1 MEENTIAVN
10 TTTEAPVT
18 DSAPVET
25 STVDTSIESS
35 EKTEISNGESQ
46 DSTNSQDTLARVKDV
61 PYDRFAEKNEE
72 AKRFKEEAKRLE
84 AELAELRAQQE
95 EAQRLA
101 SMTPD
106 EQAQQQQLEVAKET
120 LKKLGFVTKE
130 EQQKIMQEEKAAN
143 MFISECN
150 RLEGKYDGSDG
161 MPKFVATEVAAYMDE
176 LAKTGQFISDP
187 ETAYKL
193 KHLDQ
198 IAEARAKQQRS
209 STYSEKQQG
218 GMNQVNDT
226 RSSELEAATKTGDF
240 TQFLKKFAPMP
251 KA

>member
-35 EKTEISNGESQ
+35 EKTEITEGEVQ
-46 DSTNSQDTLARVKDV
+46 DSTKAV
-61 PYDRFAEKNEE
+61 AE
-72 AKRFKEEAKRLE
+72 AKVIPYERFTEVNEKAKKYE
-84 AELAELRAQQE
+84 AELTELRAQQE
-95 EAQRLA
+95 EAERLA
-101 SMTPD
+101 NMSPD
-106 EQAQQQQLEVAKET
+106 EQALQQQLEVAKET

-143 MFISECN
+143 MFVSECN

-161 MPKFVATEVAAYMDE
+161 MPKFVATEVAGYMDE

-198 IAEARAKQQRS
+198 IAEIKAKQQRS

-226 RSSELEAATKTGDF
+226 RSSELEAAAKTRDF
-240 TQFLKKFAPMP
+240 VQFLKKHAPMP
-251 KA
+251 KS

>member
-46 DSTNSQDTLARVKDV
+46 DSTQAIPETKSI
-61 PYDRFAEKNEE
+61 PYDRFAEVNEK
-72 AKRFKEEAKRLE
+72 AKRYE

-95 EAQRLA
+95 ESQRLA

-120 LKKLGFVTKE
+120 LKKLGFVTRE
-130 EQQKIMQEEKAAN
+130 EQQKMAQKEKAAN

-176 LAKTGQFISDP
+176 LAKTGQFVSDP

-193 KHLDQ
+193 KNLDQ
-198 IAEARAKQQRS
+198 IAEAKARQQRS

-226 RSSELEAATKTGDF
+226 RNSELEAATKTGDF

>member
-10 TTTEAPVT
+10 TTEAPVT
-18 DSAPVET
+18 ESAPVET

-35 EKTEISNGESQ
+35 EKTEITSEGIQ
-46 DSTNSQDTLARVKDV
+46 DSGDEGTVLRKQV
-61 PYDRFAEKNEE
+61 PYEVFREKNEKLR
-72 AKRFKEEAKRLE
+72 AAE
-84 AELAELRAQQE
+84 AELAELRAKQQE
-95 EAQRLA
+95 AERLA
-101 SMTPD
+101 AMTPD

-130 EQQKIMQEEKAAN
+130 EQQEEKAAN
-143 MFISECN
+143 MFIAECN

-161 MPKFVATEVAAYMDE
+161 MPKFVATEVAGYMDE
-176 LAKTGQFISDP
+176 LARTGQYVSDP

-193 KHLDQ
+193 KNLDQ
-198 IAEARAKQQRS
+198 IAEIKAKQQRS

-226 RSSELEAATKTGDF
+226 RSSELEAASRTRDF
-240 TQFLKKFAPMP
+240 TQFLKKHAPMP
-251 KA
+251 KS

>member
-35 EKTEISNGESQ
+35 EKTEISNEGTQ
-46 DSTNSQDTLARVKDV
+46 DGQVEMSNQRDSSGQLIPKDRLDEV
-61 PYDRFAEKNEE
+61 IAERN
-72 AKRFKEEAKRLE
+72 
-84 AELAELRAQQE
+84 ELRQKMQE
-95 EAQRLA
+95 VERQKAEQERLA
-101 SMTPD
+101 NMTPD
-106 EQAQQQQLEVAKET
+106 EKYQAEQLEVAKQT
-120 LKKLGFVTKE
+120 LQKLGFVTKE

-193 KHLDQ
+193 KNLDQ
-198 IAEARAKQQRS
+198 IAEAKAKQQRS

-226 RSSELEAATKTGDF
+226 RGSELEAASRTRDF
-240 TQFLKKFAPMP
+240 TQFLKKHAPMP
-251 KA
+251 KS

>member
-10 TTTEAPVT
+10 TTEAPVT

-35 EKTEISNGESQ
+35 EKAEITEGEVQ
-46 DSTNSQDTLARVKDV
+46 DSTKAV
-61 PYDRFAEKNEE
+61 AE
-72 AKRFKEEAKRLE
+72 AKVIPYERFTEVNEKAKKYE
-84 AELAELRAQQE
+84 AELTELRAQQE
-95 EAQRLA
+95 EAERLA
-101 SMTPD
+101 NMSPD
-106 EQAQQQQLEVAKET
+106 EQALQQQLEVAKET

-143 MFISECN
+143 MFVSECN

-161 MPKFVATEVAAYMDE
+161 MPKFVATEVAGYMDE

-198 IAEARAKQQRS
+198 IAEIKAKQQRS

-226 RSSELEAATKTGDF
+226 RSSELEAAAKTRDF
-240 TQFLKKFAPMP
+240 VQFLKKHAPMP
-251 KA
+251 KS

>member
-1 MEENTIAVN
+1 MEENSTAVN

-18 DSAPVET
+18 ASAPVET
-25 STVDTSIESS
+25 STDTSLDVSS
-35 EKTEISNGESQ
+35 EKTETTTEIGQ
-46 DSTNSQDTLARVKDV
+46 DSTKATETKSI
-61 PYDRFAEKNEE
+61 PYDRFAEVNER
-72 AKRFKEEAKRLE
+72 AKKYE
-84 AELAELRAQQE
+84 AELAELRAKQQE
-95 EAQRLA
+95 AERLA
-101 SMTPD
+101 AMTPD

-176 LAKTGQFISDP
+176 LAKTGQFVSDP

-198 IAEARAKQQRS
+198 IAEAKAKQQRS

-226 RSSELEAATKTGDF
+226 RGSELEAATRTGDF

-251 KA
+251 KS

>member
-1 MEENTIAVN
+1 MWVKVMEENSMAVN
-10 TTTEAPVT
+10 TTEASVTE
-18 DSAPVET
+18 SAPVET
-25 STVDTSIESS
+25 STDTTPIESS
-35 EKTEISNGESQ
+35 EKTEITEGEVQ
-46 DSTNSQDTLARVKDV
+46 DSTKIA
-61 PYDRFAEKNEE
+61 PE
-72 AKRFKEEAKRLE
+72 AKVIPYERFTEVNEKAKKYE
-84 AELAELRAQQE
+84 AELAELRQKQE

-101 SMTPD
+101 AMTPD

-150 RLEGKYDGSDG
+150 RLEGKYDGKDG
-161 MPKFVATEVAAYMDE
+161 MPKFVATEVAEYMDE
-176 LAKTGQFISDP
+176 LAKTGQYVSDP

-193 KHLDQ
+193 KNLDQ
-198 IAEARAKQQRS
+198 IAEAKARQQRS

-226 RSSELEAATKTGDF
+226 RGSELEAASRTRDF
-240 TQFLKKFAPMP
+240 TQFLKKHAPMP
-251 KA
+251 KS

>member
-35 EKTEISNGESQ
+35 EKTETTNGEIQ
-46 DSTNSQDTLARVKDV
+46 DSTQAIPETKSI
-61 PYDRFAEKNEE
+61 PYDRFAEVNEK
-72 AKRFKEEAKRLE
+72 AKKYE

-101 SMTPD
+101 AMTPD

-161 MPKFVATEVAAYMDE
+161 MPKFVATEVAEYMDE
-176 LAKTGQFISDP
+176 LAKTGQYVSDP

-193 KHLDQ
+193 KNLDQ
-198 IAEARAKQQRS
+198 IAEIKAKQQRS

-226 RSSELEAATKTGDF
+226 RGSELEAASRTRDF
-240 TQFLKKFAPMP
+240 TQFLKKHAPMP
-251 KA
+251 KS

>member
-1 MEENTIAVN
+1 MEENTTAVN

-18 DSAPVET
+18 ESAPVET
-25 STVDTSIESS
+25 STVDNSIESS

-46 DSTNSQDTLARVKDV
+46 DSTNSQDTLARAKDV
-61 PYDRFAEKNEE
+61 PYYRFAEKNEE
-72 AKRFKEEAKRLE
+72 AKRLK
-84 AELAELRAQQE
+84 AELAELKAKQE

-101 SMTPD
+101 SMSPD
-106 EQAQQQQLEVAKET
+106 ELAQQQQLEVAKET
-120 LKKLGFVTKE
+120 LKKLGFVTRE

-176 LAKTGQFISDP
+176 LAKAGQYVSDP

-193 KHLDQ
+193 KNLDQ
-198 IAEARAKQQRS
+198 IAEAKAKQQRS

-218 GMNQVNDT
+218 GMNQVDDT
-226 RSSELEAATKTGDF
+226 RSSELEAASRTGDF

>member
-35 EKTEISNGESQ
+35 EKTEISNEGTQ
-46 DSTNSQDTLARVKDV
+46 DGQVEMSNQRDSSGQLIPKDRLDEV
-61 PYDRFAEKNEE
+61 IAERN
-72 AKRFKEEAKRLE
+72 
-84 AELAELRAQQE
+84 ELRQKMQE
-95 EAQRLA
+95 VERQKAEQERLA
-101 SMTPD
+101 NMTPD
-106 EQAQQQQLEVAKET
+106 EKYQAEQLEVAKQT
-120 LKKLGFVTKE
+120 LQKLGFVTKE
-130 EQQKIMQEEKAAN
+130 EQERMAQEQKAAN

-193 KHLDQ
+193 KNLDQ
-198 IAEARAKQQRS
+198 IAEIKAKQQRS

-226 RSSELEAATKTGDF
+226 RGSELEAASRTRDF
-240 TQFLKKFAPMP
+240 TQFLKKHAPMP
-251 KA
+251 KS

>member
-1 MEENTIAVN
+1 MEENSTAVN

-18 DSAPVET
+18 DSAPVEI
-25 STVDTSIESS
+25 STDTTPIESS
-35 EKTEISNGESQ
+35 EKTEITNGEVQ
-46 DSTNSQDTLARVKDV
+46 DSGNEGIVPRKQV
-61 PYDRFAEKNEE
+61 PYEVFREKNEKLR
-72 AKRFKEEAKRLE
+72 AAE
-84 AELAELRAQQE
+84 AELAEFKAKQE
-95 EAQRLA
+95 ESQRLA
-101 SMTPD
+101 AMTPD
-106 EQAQQQQLEVAKET
+106 ELAQQQQLEVAKET
-120 LKKLGFVTKE
+120 LKKLGFVTRE
-130 EQQKIMQEEKAAN
+130 EQQRIMQEEKAAN

-198 IAEARAKQQRS
+198 IAEIKAKQQRS

-226 RSSELEAATKTGDF
+226 RGSDLEAASRTGDF

-251 KA
+251 KS

>member
-1 MEENTIAVN
+1 MAVDTI
-10 TTTEAPVT
+10 TEAPVT
-18 DSAPVET
+18 ESAPVEE
-25 STVDTSIESS
+25 STVDTSIDSS
-35 EKTEISNGESQ
+35 EKTEITEEGVQ
-46 DSTNSQDTLARVKDV
+46 DGTKVVAEPKVI
-61 PYDRFAEKNEE
+61 PYERFTEVNEK
-72 AKRFKEEAKRLE
+72 AKKYE
-84 AELAELRAQQE
+84 AELAELRRQQE

-101 SMTPD
+101 TMSPD
-106 EQAQQQQLEVAKET
+106 ELAQQQQLEVAKET

-130 EQQKIMQEEKAAN
+130 EQERILQEEKAAN

-150 RLEGKYDGSDG
+150 RLEGKYDGKDG

-176 LAKTGQFISDP
+176 LAKTGQFVSDP

-193 KHLDQ
+193 KNLDQ
-198 IAEARAKQQRS
+198 IAEAKAKQQRS

-226 RSSELEAATKTGDF
+226 RSSELEAASRTRDF

>member
-1 MEENTIAVN
+1 MEDINSNAVN

-35 EKTEISNGESQ
+35 EKTETTSEGIQ
-46 DSTNSQDTLARVKDV
+46 DSTDSQSSLGKVKDV

-72 AKRFKEEAKRLE
+72 AKRYK
-84 AELAELRAQQE
+84 AELAELRAKQE
-95 EAQRLA
+95 EAERLA
-101 SMTPD
+101 NLSPD
-106 EQAQQQQLEVAKET
+106 ERVQQEQLEVAKET

-143 MFISECN
+143 MFVSECN
-150 RLEGKYDGSDG
+150 RLEGKYNGKDGF
-161 MPKFVATEVAAYMDE
+161 PAFKAREVAAYMDE
-176 LAKTGQFISDP
+176 LAQTGQFVSDP

-193 KHLDQ
+193 KYLDQ
-198 IAEARAKQQRS
+198 IAEAKAKSQRS

-218 GMNQVNDT
+218 GMNQVDDQ
-226 RSSELEAATKTGDF
+226 RQSELEASQKTGDF
-240 TQFLKKFAPMP
+240 ATFLKKYAPMP
-251 KA
+251 KS

>member
-18 DSAPVET
+18 ESAPVET
-25 STVDTSIESS
+25 STVDNSIESS

-46 DSTNSQDTLARVKDV
+46 DSTQAISETKSI
-61 PYDRFAEKNEE
+61 PYDRFAEVNEK
-72 AKRFKEEAKRLE
+72 AKKYE
-84 AELAELRAQQE
+84 AELAELKAQQE
-95 EAQRLA
+95 ESERLA

-130 EQQKIMQEEKAAN
+130 EQQKMAQEEKAAN

-161 MPKFVATEVAAYMDE
+161 MPKFVATEVAGYMDE

-193 KHLDQ
+193 KNLDQ
-198 IAEARAKQQRS
+198 IAEAKAKQQRS

-226 RSSELEAATKTGDF
+226 RSSELEAAAKTGDF

>member
-18 DSAPVET
+18 ESAPVET
-25 STVDTSIESS
+25 STVDNSIESS

-46 DSTNSQDTLARVKDV
+46 DSTQAIPETKSI
-61 PYDRFAEKNEE
+61 PYDRFAEVNEK
-72 AKRFKEEAKRLE
+72 AKKYE
-84 AELAELRAQQE
+84 AELTELKAQQE
-95 EAQRLA
+95 ESKRLA

-130 EQQKIMQEEKAAN
+130 EQQKMAQEEKAAN

-161 MPKFVATEVAAYMDE
+161 MPKFVATETAAYMDE

-193 KHLDQ
+193 KNLDQ
-198 IAEARAKQQRS
+198 IAEAKAKQQRS

-226 RSSELEAATKTGDF
+226 RSSELEAATRTGDF
-240 TQFLKKFAPMP
+240 TQFLKKHAPMP
-251 KA
+251 KS

>member
-18 DSAPVET
+18 ESAPVET
-25 STVDTSIESS
+25 STVDNSIESS

-46 DSTNSQDTLARVKDV
+46 DSTQAIPETKSI
-61 PYDRFAEKNEE
+61 PYDRFAEVNEK
-72 AKRFKEEAKRLE
+72 AKKYE

-95 EAQRLA
+95 ESQRLA

-130 EQQKIMQEEKAAN
+130 EQQKMAQEEKAAN

-161 MPKFVATEVAAYMDE
+161 MPKFVATETAAYMDE
-176 LAKTGQFISDP
+176 LAKTGQFVSDP

-193 KHLDQ
+193 KNLDQ
-198 IAEARAKQQRS
+198 IAEAKAKQQRS

-226 RSSELEAATKTGDF
+226 RSSELEAAAKTGDF